1 MEYNESMEKV
11 SLVLILFMITL
22 LPCGAVSLTDNTI
35 KTNNDT
41 LVFVYHIPDD
51 EPERQSDDVAES
63 EPQVITSDDVTADT
77 SLPQDQ
83 EQDDELAD
91 ENNNDE
97 EYQITDM
104 YSDVLYGYAS
114 YDEENAISLDD
125 IEEEFLKLNI
135 QKPYRI
141 STQSFADLKTPSSK
155 LYNSFSKYNAPEY
168 SIIPVTSTNYRK
180 IKGFS
185 AGTTFD
191 QSIDYGELEQ
201 SSGVFSRFEYKC
213 LALNTAYKKTVNST
227 NNNYN
232 DNFYFAPEWKLNQ
245 YFTLKEIF
253 STDITRNLKK
263 SELIL
268 SINPFGNKD
277 IDRLRFELG
286 ASQTFSNTNELIKNQ
301 FKFATSF
308 KL

>member
-1 MEYNESMEKV
+1 MEKV

-22 LPCGAVSLTDNTI
+22 LPCGAVSLTDNMI
-35 KTNNDT
+35 KSNNNT

-51 EPERQSDDVAES
+51 EPKQQSDDAVDN
-63 EPQVITSDDVTADT
+63 EPEVITSDDVTADT
-77 SLPQDQ
+77 SLKNDLDKDDVDDNEDVSNS
-83 EQDDELAD
+83 EQSGD
-91 ENNNDE
+91 
-97 EYQITDM
+97 EYQLTDM
-104 YSDVLYGYAS
+104 YSDVLYGYAQYS
-114 YDEENAISLDD
+114 DDNAISLDD

-141 STQSFADLKTPSSK
+141 STQSFTDLRTPSSK
-155 LYNSFSKYNAPEY
+155 LYNSYSKYNAPEY

-185 AGTTFD
+185 AGTIFD

-201 SSGVFSRFEYKC
+201 SSGVFSRYEYKC

-232 DNFYFAPEWKLNQ
+232 DNFYLSPEWKLNQ
-245 YFTLKEIF
+245 YLTLREIL

>member
-1 MEYNESMEKV
+1 MKKV

-22 LPCGAVSLTDNTI
+22 LPCGAVSLTDNMI
-35 KTNNDT
+35 KSNNNT

-51 EPERQSDDVAES
+51 EPKRQSDDAVEN
-63 EPQVITSDDVTADT
+63 EPEVITSDDVTADT
-77 SLPQDQ
+77 SLKNDLDEDDVDDNEDVSNS
-83 EQDDELAD
+83 EQSGD
-91 ENNNDE
+91 
-97 EYQITDM
+97 EYQLTDM
-104 YSDVLYGYAS
+104 YSDVLYGYAQYS
-114 YDEENAISLDD
+114 DDNAISLDD

-155 LYNSFSKYNAPEY
+155 LYNSYSKYNAPEY

-201 SSGVFSRFEYKC
+201 SSGVFSRYEYKC

-232 DNFYFAPEWKLNQ
+232 DNFYLSPEWKLNQ
-245 YFTLKEIF
+245 YLTLREIL

>member
-1 MEYNESMEKV
+1 MEKV

-22 LPCGAVSLTDNTI
+22 LPCGAVSLTDNMI
-35 KTNNDT
+35 KSNNNT

-51 EPERQSDDVAES
+51 EPKRQSDDAVDN
-63 EPQVITSDDVTADT
+63 EPEVITSDDVTADT
-77 SLPQDQ
+77 SLKNDLDEDDVDDNEDVSNS
-83 EQDDELAD
+83 EQSGD
-91 ENNNDE
+91 
-97 EYQITDM
+97 EYQLTDM
-104 YSDVLYGYAS
+104 YSDVLYGYAQYS
-114 YDEENAISLDD
+114 DDNAISLDD

-141 STQSFADLKTPSSK
+141 STQSFTDLRTPSSK
-155 LYNSFSKYNAPEY
+155 LYNSYSKYNAPEY

-232 DNFYFAPEWKLNQ
+232 DNFYLSPEWKLNQ
-245 YFTLKEIF
+245 YLTLREIL

>member
-1 MEYNESMEKV
+1 MEKV

-22 LPCGAVSLTDNTI
+22 LPCGAVSLTDNMI
-35 KTNNDT
+35 KSNNNT

-51 EPERQSDDVAES
+51 EPKRQSDDAVEN
-63 EPQVITSDDVTADT
+63 EPEVITSDDVTADT
-77 SLPQDQ
+77 SLKNDLDEDDVEDNEDVSNS
-83 EQDDELAD
+83 EQSAD
-91 ENNNDE
+91 E
-97 EYQITDM
+97 YQLTDM
-104 YSDVLYGYAS
+104 YSDVLYGYAQYS
-114 YDEENAISLDD
+114 EDNAISLDD

-155 LYNSFSKYNAPEY
+155 LYNSYSKYNAPEY

-201 SSGVFSRFEYKC
+201 SSGVFSRYEYKC

-232 DNFYFAPEWKLNQ
+232 DNFYLSPEWKLNQ
-245 YFTLKEIF
+245 YLTLREIL